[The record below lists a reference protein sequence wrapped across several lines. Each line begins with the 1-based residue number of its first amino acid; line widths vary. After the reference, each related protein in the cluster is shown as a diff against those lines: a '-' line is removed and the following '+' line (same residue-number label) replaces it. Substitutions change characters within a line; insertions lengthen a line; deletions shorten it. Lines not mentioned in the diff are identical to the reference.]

1 MPGQS
6 SMALFAR
13 TAKLD
18 AERKKGRER
27 KREGGRKGGR
37 GREGRGQI
45 LARDTLPRPRRPPS
59 EGQGTATA

>member
-1 MPGQS
+1 
-6 SMALFAR
+6 MALFAR

-27 KREGGRKGGR
+27 KREGGR

-59 EGQGTATA
+59 EGQGTATV